1 MKLSQI
7 KGDRC
12 FEVIADIIEPIS
24 IIASDKTVVEML
36 KPKKTPEGMQP
47 KEFFIKRMKDGLP
60 VLLRDHKT
68 EFVAIM
74 AALNGVDKKDYL
86 KNLNLANLFS
96 DVVDMLNDEELLA
109 FLS

>member
-12 FEVIADIIEPIS
+12 FEVIADIIEPVA
-24 IIASDKTVVEML
+24 IIAADQSTMEL
-36 KPKKTPEGMQP
+36 FKPKKTPEGMDP
-47 KEFFIKRMKDGLP
+47 KQFFLQRMREGLP
-60 VLLRDHKT
+60 SLLKEHKN

-74 AALNGVDKKDYL
+74 AALNGVDKKKYL
-86 KNLNLANLFS
+86 QDLNLAKLFS
-96 DVVDMLNDEELLA
+96 DVIDMLNDEALLG